1 VNTGT
6 IILIA
11 SFAIPVLI
19 IIIIVKRVFGGDKKL
34 QKFANDLK
42 IKQAKAKPMNAKVLE
57 AKPGTQGGEIR
68 RIVNFKLEILDPIR
82 PFTANT
88 TWFVETF
95 YFNKAQAGEVI
106 SVKVDAD
113 NPQIIYPDVNWE
125 IYTEGYS

>member
-1 VNTGT
+1 MNTGT

-57 AKPGTQGGEIR
+57 AKPGTQGGS
-68 RIVNFKLEILDPIR
+68 FKV
-82 PFTANT
+82 AN
-88 TWFVETF
+88 
-95 YFNKAQAGEVI
+95 QSMAGR
-106 SVKVDAD
+106 
-113 NPQIIYPDVNWE
+113 WLR
-125 IYTEGYS
+125 